1 MVGEYRPSLFS
12 TEADLICFL
21 SFHPS
26 IHPSIHPFI
35 HPSIHLSIYL
45 SIYLSIHPSIHL
57 RCILQVIK
65 GSEDN
70 PAQYMNFMNTVF
82 TAQKLVSNPSSIYR
96 NYQLY
101 LYCLFFFFFFV
112 CFTLITW
119 VQVDRFMAKL
129 IIIARGFIP
138 LSPLTIVAM
147 MVKWENSQN
156 ICRAQVKRKSR
167 KACINAL
174 GKAI

>member
-1 MVGEYRPSLFS
+1 
-12 TEADLICFL
+12 
-21 SFHPS
+21 
-26 IHPSIHPFI
+26 
-35 HPSIHLSIYL
+35 
-45 SIYLSIHPSIHL
+45 
-57 RCILQVIK
+57 
-65 GSEDN
+65 
-70 PAQYMNFMNTVF
+70 MNTVF
-82 TAQKLVSNPSSIYR
+82 TAQKLVSNPSSVYR

-101 LYCLFFFFFFV
+101 LFFFFF

-147 MVKWENSQN
+147 MVKWENGQN